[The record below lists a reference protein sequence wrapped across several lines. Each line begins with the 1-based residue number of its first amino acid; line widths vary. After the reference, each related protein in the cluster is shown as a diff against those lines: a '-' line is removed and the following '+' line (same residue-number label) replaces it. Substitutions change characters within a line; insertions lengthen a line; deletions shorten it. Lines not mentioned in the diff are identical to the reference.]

1 MMMRHRTNKL
11 LVLGAIQDSL
21 MIAIA
26 NVAVVVVLVGI
37 VITSV
42 IGAIIL
48 CCQWNY
54 CHVSCDEPNGRN
66 EPKRILK
73 NLRVLLLLLQYKR
86 LYRL

>member
-1 MMMRHRTNKL
+1 MMMRHRTNNL
-11 LVLGAIQDSL
+11 LVLRAIQDSL

-26 NVAVVVVLVGI
+26 NVAVVVVVVVVVLVGI

-54 CHVSCDEPNGRN
+54 CHVSCDEPSGRN
-66 EPKRILK
+66 EP
-73 NLRVLLLLLQYKR
+73 
-86 LYRL
+86 